1 MKNARKKGLRVRFSD
16 FIMEHPRTPS
26 DECSQNFCLP
36 PTIRIEDWSTPP
48 SEVSYSES
56 LITVDIPF
64 PRPEFMS
71 SSSRDSLAV
80 SSPDFPCFKR
90 SCRTPGSRQIHGLS
104 CSDHK
109 MEPGYGVKN
118 HDNVYRS
125 SFTNFPQLL
134 EQSSVLDE
142 FILPRLVRPARTSK
156 LLLSS
161 SFLDLL
167 QRTSFSADRVNSI
180 AQGGTQETTKQEII
194 TIHRDSIQDP
204 LPALQSLM
212 GIPQRPLGKSNK
224 ISSVFKRH
232 RSHPLPTSS
241 PQNGI
246 DVAIPFH
253 SETGKNNPSG
263 DYYRHSID
271 VADFPFPVGIMLS
284 SDVQSAILTRF
295 HEKGLATTPERSL
308 PGRMYPSRYFRQPLT
323 IFNCD
328 VPYPCVF
335 DLDDY
340 FRDLSRSPVS
350 VTLAFLDSIPQVS
363 RSECFVPPTAYER
376 NLFTRPPDIDEEQQY
391 LSGTEFSNESS
402 SSEDFPL
409 LSLLSY
415 RLQTLALSDERRS
428 IVEAIEGPGTTL
440 EEPVNPDNG
449 SVLSQITATNHKSCD
464 VEQMHPSLCSHMLKQ
479 RQCDSF
485 YRSTGED
492 AGDESL
498 VPLVENYSS
507 ISALWHYPH
516 QSTAQGFPSHYDRK
530 LNPVIEVT
538 SESECSSDIM
548 TPKFL
553 SRRFGSD
560 TSNIMAV
567 DRTPTAFL
575 HRAGDSLNMVNCDL
589 ELRSQ
594 LGTTR
599 QTVPHWVLPGQNDG
613 RASIMNESARQMQKN
628 VSAGMTKKFT
638 TAGMEPAS
646 VRSLPSAP
654 LRPKGR
660 RVAPQRF

>member
-1 MKNARKKGLRVRFSD
+1 MQNARKKGLRVRFSD

-48 SEVSYSES
+48 PKEVSYSES

-71 SSSRDSLAV
+71 SSSRDSLVV

-118 HDNVYRS
+118 YDNVYRS

-134 EQSSVLDE
+134 EQYSVLDE

-180 AQGGTQETTKQEII
+180 AQGGTQETTKQEIT

-204 LPALQSLM
+204 LPAFQNLM

-232 RSHPLPTSS
+232 RSHPPPTSP

-271 VADFPFPVGIMLS
+271 VSDFPFPVGIVLS

-308 PGRMYPSRYFRQPLT
+308 SGRMYPSRYFRQPLT

-340 FRDLSRSPVS
+340 FRDLSRSSGS

-363 RSECFVPPTAYER
+363 HSECFVPAYER
-376 NLFTRPPDIDEEQQY
+376 NLFTRPPDIGEEQ
-391 LSGTEFSNESS
+391 EFSNASR

-415 RLQTLALSDERRS
+415 RLQTPALSDERRG

-449 SVLSQITATNHKSCD
+449 LVLSQITATNHKSCD

-479 RQCDSF
+479 RQCDSL

-492 AGDESL
+492 ADDESL

-516 QSTAQGFPSHYDRK
+516 QSTAHGFPSHYDRK

-548 TPKFL
+548 TPKVL
-553 SRRFGSD
+553 SPRLGSD

-575 HRAGDSLNMVNCDL
+575 HRAGDSLNKVNCGL

-613 RASIMNESARQMQKN
+613 RAMNESARQMQKN
-628 VSAGMTKKFT
+628 VSAEMTKKFT
-638 TAGMEPAS
+638 TAG
-646 VRSLPSAP
+646 PSAP